1 MRRRARCHSRLVPAI
16 PPPITSTSAF
26 SGNGPG
32 YFSGGRA
39 QNGVL
44 MAPNRI
50 RLQVD
55 FESYDVLVVGGG
67 LAGLRA
73 AIAAVEANPRV
84 RVGMVSKVYPMRSH
98 TVSAEGGAAAV
109 MRPEDSY
116 ETHAFDT
123 IKGSDYLA
131 DQDVVEAFVR
141 EAPVE
146 IIQMEHW
153 GCPWSRDPDG
163 KISARPFGGM
173 TTWRTCFAADKTG
186 FHMLHA
192 VFQTSL
198 KYPQITRHDEAFV
211 TKLLVEDSRCVG
223 VVALDMRSGRFDAIT
238 AKSVILATGGLGR
251 IYAFTTNGNICTG
264 DGMALA
270 YRAGVGLKDMEMVQ
284 FHPTGLP
291 FTGILITEA
300 VRGEGGYL
308 LNNEGERFLKRY
320 VPNKMELGP
329 RDIISRAMITE
340 LEPGRCRAV
349 GRSAPRGGGLPRKER
364 WSRAHGR
371 DPRGD
376 AARDGRGRGRL
387 AHQGGPGEVDPAAR
401 RPSRAIRARQDRG
414 LEPHVQHRAARGA
427 GAGFHARGF
436 ADHRRLGARARRVPR
451 RPRPARFSRARR
463 RQVPPAHACIPA
475 RERPTAPRVPR
486 RPHHEFPAAGED
498 LLNMPDKRITIRATR
513 YDPDRDEKPRLQSY
527 DIPFY
532 DESMVVLDALN
543 YIKSDIDGSLSYRW
557 SCRMG
562 ICGSCGMMV
571 NGTPKLT
578 CNAFLR
584 DYWPGA
590 ITVQPRHN
598 FPLIRD
604 LVIDMDDFMHK
615 LKSIK
620 PWIIRKQE
628 LPLGAGEHHQTNEQI
643 DDFRQFSECINCML
657 CYAACPVYGLNNEF
671 LGPAAI
677 ALARR
682 YNLDSRDQ
690 GLKQRLPVIGD
701 AEAIWECSFVG
712 ECSVVCPNGVDPA
725 KAIQQT
731 KLDTTM
737 RFVLPYGNR
746 E

>member
-32 YFSGGRA
+32 YFSGGGA

-84 RVGMVSKVYPMRSH
+84 KVGLVSKVYPMRSH

-109 MRPEDSY
+109 MRAEDSY
-116 ETHAFDT
+116 QTHAFDT

-141 EAPVE
+141 EAPLE

-163 KISARPFGGM
+163 KISVRPFGGM
-173 TTWRTCFAADKTG
+173 TTWRTCFAADKSG
-186 FHMLHA
+186 FHMLHT

-211 TKLLVEDSRCVG
+211 TKLLIEDSRCVG
-223 VVALDMRSGRFDAIT
+223 VVALDIRTGRFDAIT

-251 IYAFTTNGNICTG
+251 VYAFTTNGNICTG

-340 LEPGRCRAV
+340 FEAGRGFDGPHGKYMHLDVRHLGEKMIDRKLPFMRELGREFV
-349 GRSAPRGGGLPRKER
+349 GIDIVKDPIPVRPVQHYMMGGVDADISGVTPILGLYAAGECANVGLNGGNRLGGVEAEDR
-364 WSRAHGR
+364 RH
-371 DPRGD
+371 
-376 AARDGRGRGRL
+376 ARDVSVHAAHHVVLDRPDGDRIFDDVDADELATELTHERQLAVDHLLAEVADVEVHVLAVRTVESATGFELELGRAGDD
-387 AHQGGPGEVDPAAR
+387 VAR
-401 RPSRAIRARQDRG
+401 PELHLVRHVALEEALPFVVEKVASLSPDCLGDQD
-414 LEPHVQHRAARGA
+414 
-427 GAGFHARGF
+427 
-436 ADHRRLGARARRVPR
+436 
-451 RPRPARFSRARR
+451 
-463 RQVPPAHACIPA
+463 A
-475 RERPTAPRVPR
+475 RERQARGMELD
-486 RPHHEFPAAGED
+486 HLH
-498 LLNMPDKRITIRATR
+498 
-513 YDPDRDEKPRLQSY
+513 
-527 DIPFY
+527 
-532 DESMVVLDALN
+532 VLEAD
-543 YIKSDIDGSLSYRW
+543 
-557 SCRMG
+557 
-562 ICGSCGMMV
+562 
-571 NGTPKLT
+571 T
-578 CNAFLR
+578 
-584 DYWPGA
+584 GA
-590 ITVQPRHN
+590 
-598 FPLIRD
+598 
-604 LVIDMDDFMHK
+604 
-615 LKSIK
+615 
-620 PWIIRKQE
+620 
-628 LPLGAGEHHQTNEQI
+628 
-643 DDFRQFSECINCML
+643 
-657 CYAACPVYGLNNEF
+657 
-671 LGPAAI
+671 
-677 ALARR
+677 
-682 YNLDSRDQ
+682 
-690 GLKQRLPVIGD
+690 
-701 AEAIWECSFVG
+701 VG
-712 ECSVVCPNGVDPA
+712 ERHPVAGADIAVRGEGVHAAESAGREDHRLRGDRVKATGADVECDHADAPAVFDQQLGHECLVVASD
-725 KAIQQT
+725 
-731 KLDTTM
+731 L
-737 RFVLPYGNR
+737 RVLEGGLEDRVQHVEAGLVGSEARPPGR
-746 E
+746 HATERADVLRCRQVRL